1 MSGLLSGRSDLYE
14 GQSCAMDSQ
23 WFAKTATS
31 SEMGSAVLAFPWDT
45 TPLGAISTWEE
56 SLRQVARICFSTR
69 FPVLIT
75 WGPELTMIY
84 NDAYREFL
92 GTKKSLGA
100 LGAPVREV
108 WGEIWDEIGP
118 LFDSVMS
125 TREPTWTTDAPLV
138 VNRSGYEETAYFTYS
153 YSPLIDDAGRVAG
166 VLDIVTETTD
176 QVVSHRHLTAL
187 AQLHLVLQEHQGS
200 SSALMDLV
208 VDTLAH
214 SENVGRCAVY
224 LMAPSGLA
232 LAVASDADVDESLD
246 AATLELVCN
255 TGVAASDG
263 AAFIAPLV
271 PNSAAPPAGVLVME
285 TPSGSPFDETHESF
299 VLLVSAAVTAAMRS
313 AESQKAQLD
322 YVRAH
327 AELAELREGRV
338 REASITLQQS
348 LLTPPPEPDHLEI
361 VVRYQPAGDDLEIGG
376 DWYDAFLTKDG
387 AATIVVGDVTGHDHK
402 AAAMMGQL
410 RGLIRTTAYI
420 TGGTPA
426 EVLTEA
432 DGAIFGLGLG
442 DGATATA
449 IVARI
454 EQGPEDKQAGVRTV
468 RWSNAGHP
476 YPVVIR
482 ADGQIEVLNPGND
495 LLLGILPTVDRHDH
509 AIELRDDDT
518 LFLYTDGLVERADV
532 PLAQGLDLLITALDG
547 AHERTLDDLSDH
559 LLSLLAPGAEADDV
573 ALVLLRAFPQDE
585 PRPAEAGPESL
596 TPGIDAP
603 EIPEIDPELAPA
615 AASAD
620 GAY

>member
-1 MSGLLSGRSDLYE
+1 
-14 GQSCAMDSQ
+14 MDSQ

-31 SEMGSAVLAFPWDT
+31 SEMGAAVLAFPWET

-56 SLRQVARICFSTR
+56 SLRQVARVCFSTR

-92 GTKKSLGA
+92 GTKKILGA

-108 WGEIWDEIGP
+108 WSEVWDEIGP

-138 VNRSGYEETAYFTYS
+138 VNRSGFEETAYFTFS
-153 YSPLIDDAGRVAG
+153 YSPLVDDAGRVVG
-166 VLDIVTETTD
+166 VLDIATETTE
-176 QVVSHRHLTAL
+176 QVLSHRRLTVL
-187 AQLHLVLQEHQGS
+187 AELQLVLQDHQGS
-200 SSALMDLV
+200 SSSLMELV
-208 VDTLAH
+208 IEILGR
-214 SENVGRCAVY
+214 SEEVGRCAVY
-224 LMAPSGLA
+224 LMAPDGLA
-232 LAVASDADVDESLD
+232 LVAASEPELPELLD
-246 AATLELVCN
+246 AAEVDAVCQ
-255 TGVAASDG
+255 TGEPRIDG
-263 AAFIAPLV
+263 ATVFAPLV

-285 TPSGSPFDETHESF
+285 APLGSEVDESF
-299 VLLVSAAVTAAMRS
+299 MVLVAAAVSAALRS
-313 AESQKAQLD
+313 AETQKAQLD

-348 LLTPPPEPDHLEI
+348 LLTPPPEPDHLQI

-420 TGGTPA
+420 TDGTPA
-426 EVLTEA
+426 EVLAEA
-432 DGAIFGLGLG
+432 DGAILGLGLG

-454 EQGPEDKQAGVRTV
+454 EQGPDEKRQGTRTV
-468 RWSNAGHP
+468 RWANAGHP
-476 YPVVIR
+476 YPIVIR
-482 ADGQIEVLNPGND
+482 ADGEIEVLNRGND

-509 AIELRDDDT
+509 TIELRDNDT
-518 LFLYTDGLVERADV
+518 LFLYTDGLVERTDV
-532 PLAQGLDLLITALDG
+532 PLSAGLDLLLRALHG
-547 AHERTLDDLSDH
+547 SHLRTLDELSDH
-559 LLSLLAPGAEADDV
+559 VLTVLPPGSEADDV
-573 ALVLLRAFPQDE
+573 ALVLLRTFPEDA
-585 PRPAEAGPESL
+585 PRPAEAGPEEL
-596 TPGIDAP
+596 APGIDAP
-603 EIPEIDPELAPA
+603 EIALDAVLEPEPERVLDAV
-615 AASAD
+615 
-620 GAY
+620 